1 MAEQGLTSI
10 LHSTAMIFD
19 KDMCIYIYLIIYLF
33 IHMYIHIYMS
43 YVYIYHAIKI
53 VCKYLFTIFIYNT
66 WIEMCIYIYNTNIAD
81 SSHGP
86 ALRISIQQRDCLQVT
101 EPVVWSEEPCCT
113 CWLFLHIYIY
123 IHNIYI
129 PISSMLGYTCPPFS
143 IKSPNC
149 VTAPC
154 IVIAE
159 NLEETPIF
167 NVFRRMASCT
177 CTCHQPT

>member
-1 MAEQGLTSI
+1 MYTYIMPSKL
-10 LHSTAMIFD
+10 
-19 KDMCIYIYLIIYLF
+19 YVNIYLLYLYIIHGLKC
-33 IHMYIHIYMS
+33 
-43 YVYIYHAIKI
+43 V
-53 VCKYLFTIFIYNT
+53 
-66 WIEMCIYIYNTNIAD
+66 YIYNTNIAD

-123 IHNIYI
+123 IYIHNIYI

-159 NLEETPIF
+159 KLEETPIF

>member
-1 MAEQGLTSI
+1 MYTYIMPSKL
-10 LHSTAMIFD
+10 
-19 KDMCIYIYLIIYLF
+19 YVNIYLLYLYIIHGLKC
-33 IHMYIHIYMS
+33 
-43 YVYIYHAIKI
+43 V
-53 VCKYLFTIFIYNT
+53 
-66 WIEMCIYIYNTNIAD
+66 YIYNTNIAD

-86 ALRISIQQRDCLQVT
+86 ALRISIQHGTGSKLLNRSYGRKSPAVHVGYFYT
-101 EPVVWSEEPCCT
+101 Y
-113 CWLFLHIYIY
+113 IYIY